1 MMTARW
7 IATAVAAGLF
17 AAADA
22 PGLQVT
28 TVARDGRVQV
38 TCAVSGG
45 LPADM
50 DEALRS
56 GLMTTF
62 TYDVELRR
70 SVSVWVDR
78 SLASAAVIASAQLD
92 TLTGRFQVSR
102 SVDGRIE
109 DSRVSADRA
118 DVTKFLTTFERLPL
132 FTTGDLEPNV
142 EYVVR
147 VRLRTRPRVNWFF
160 WPFNRSDAA
169 GFARFALIP

>member
-7 IATAVAAGLF
+7 IAIAVAVF
-17 AAADA
+17 AAAD
-22 PGLQVT
+22 PSGIQVT
-28 TVARDGRVQV
+28 TVARDGRVHV
-38 TCAVSGG
+38 TCALSGG
-45 LPADM
+45 LAADM
-50 DEALRS
+50 DQALRS

-62 TYDVELRR
+62 TYEVDLRR
-70 SVSVWVDR
+70 SVNVWFDR
-78 SLASAAVIASAQLD
+78 SIASAAVIASAQLD

-118 DVTKFLTTFERLPL
+118 DVAKFMTTFERLPL
-132 FTTGDLEPNV
+132 FSTGELEPNV

-160 WPFNRSDAA
+160 WPFSRSDAA